1 MNSPQPLLH
10 RIRADLES
18 EIRSGRFKPGDR
30 IPFEHEL
37 MKLYGCSRM
46 TVSRAL
52 SAVHQNGLIERRK
65 RAGSFVSLKPHRS
78 SLLDVPDLESE
89 LTALGHAYR
98 FVMVQKPIRAAS
110 EAEAI
115 VNIEGIHFRDNQ
127 PMAYEWRA
135 INLKLVPTAAEMRF
149 GPTSPGHWLLAQL
162 NWHSVENHVLAVEAD
177 NEMAHHLRIKK
188 GTACLEL
195 NRQTWRDGVWVTR
208 VRQIFPGFA
217 YSLMTR
223 LTA

>member
-10 RIRADLES
+10 RIRTDLED

-37 MKLYGCSRM
+37 MKQYGCSRM

-65 RAGSFVSLKPHRS
+65 RAGSFVSLKPHSS

-98 FVMVQKPIRAAS
+98 FMRVRHDMSS
-110 EAEAI
+110 ENDTDARI
-115 VNIEGIHFRDNQ
+115 NIEGIHFRDEH
-127 PMAYEWRA
+127 PMAYEWQT
-135 INLKLVPTAAEMRF
+135 INLTLVPAAAATTF
-149 GPTSPGHWLLAQL
+149 GPISPGHWLLTQL
-162 NWHSVENHVLAVEAD
+162 NWHSVENRVRAVEAD
-177 NEMAHHLRIKK
+177 NEVAQYLRLSK

-195 NRQTWRDGVWVTR
+195 NRQTWREDVWVTR
-208 VRQIFPGFA
+208 VRQIFPGSA